1 MNRIG
6 TRRSH
11 RRKGFTLIEVL
22 LVLVILVILVSLVV
36 GTYSSA
42 QRQAQVNAAKSQIG
56 LFKTPLEMYRMNLNV
71 YPSNDQGLEALRTPP
86 ANLANPTKWQGPY
99 LDQQI
104 PLDPWDNPYYYAA
117 PGRMNPDTYDV
128 WSAGPDGQ
136 TGTADDIGNWALQ

>member
-1 MNRIG
+1 MKSIG
-6 TRRSH
+6 SRRC
-11 RRKGFTLIEVL
+11 RRRGGFTLIEVL

-56 LFKTPLEMYRMNLNV
+56 LFKTPLNMYRLNMNV
-71 YPSNDQGLEALRTPP
+71 YPTTEQGLEALRTPP
-86 ANLANPTKWQGPY
+86 ANLPNPLKWQGPY
-99 LDQQI
+99 LDQPI
-104 PLDPWDNPYYYAA
+104 PLDPWDGQYYYAS

-136 TGTADDIGNWALQ
+136 SGTDDDIGNWSLQ